1 MRQHKVF
8 WQVKEVK
15 LQIINAWIEIKIDS
29 FLQYKIL
36 SKYLKAILCPFTN
49 YTKIRTLIRLNY
61 VTWTLGAKII

>member
-1 MRQHKVF
+1 MLGS
-8 WQVKEVK
+8 K
-15 LQIINAWIEIKIDS
+15 LKSDS

-36 SKYLKAILCPFTN
+36 SKYLKAILFPFTN

>member
-1 MRQHKVF
+1 MLGS
-8 WQVKEVK
+8 K
-15 LQIINAWIEIKIDS
+15 LKSDS

-49 YTKIRTLIRLNY
+49 YIKIRTLIRLNY